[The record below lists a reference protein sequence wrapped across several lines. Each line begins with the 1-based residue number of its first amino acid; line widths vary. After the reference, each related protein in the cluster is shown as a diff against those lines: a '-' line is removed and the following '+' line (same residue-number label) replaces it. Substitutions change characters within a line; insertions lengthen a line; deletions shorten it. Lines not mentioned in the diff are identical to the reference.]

1 MALRNVLLTE
11 NNIIKICDFGLS
23 KNLYSNINYQ
33 KLSDSPLPVKW
44 LALETLNY
52 RSVAIL
58 DIRKRKRVSRVDCM
72 FVSKR
77 RMFSLQSD
85 IWSYGVVLWE
95 LFSLARSPYP
105 GLEPNEEF
113 IRRLE
118 AGHRMEKPAHATDEL

>member
-1 MALRNVLLTE
+1 
-11 NNIIKICDFGLS
+11 
-23 KNLYSNINYQ
+23 
-33 KLSDSPLPVKW
+33 
-44 LALETLNY
+44 
-52 RSVAIL
+52 
-58 DIRKRKRVSRVDCM
+58 
-72 FVSKR
+72 
-77 RMFSLQSD
+77 MFSLQSD

>member
-1 MALRNVLLTE
+1 MLFDLRASTLARMV
-11 NNIIKICDFGLS
+11 D
-23 KNLYSNINYQ
+23 
-33 KLSDSPLPVKW
+33 KLSSPFYHLF
-44 LALETLNY
+44 
-52 RSVAIL
+52 
-58 DIRKRKRVSRVDCM
+58 
-72 FVSKR
+72 FVTEIFTIVTYHLCIC

-118 AGHRMEKPAHATDEL
+118 AGHRMEKPSHATDEL

>member
-1 MALRNVLLTE
+1 MLVI
-11 NNIIKICDFGLS
+11 NIC
-23 KNLYSNINYQ
+23 
-33 KLSDSPLPVKW
+33 
-44 LALETLNY
+44 
-52 RSVAIL
+52 
-58 DIRKRKRVSRVDCM
+58 
-72 FVSKR
+72 

-118 AGHRMEKPAHATDEL
+118 AGHRMEKPSHATDEL

>member
-1 MALRNVLLTE
+1 MLLDFLSVSPRPSGRYSITDCSRH
-11 NNIIKICDFGLS
+11 IDIHDSLHFITIC
-23 KNLYSNINYQ
+23 
-33 KLSDSPLPVKW
+33 
-44 LALETLNY
+44 
-52 RSVAIL
+52 
-58 DIRKRKRVSRVDCM
+58 
-72 FVSKR
+72 

-118 AGHRMEKPAHATDEL
+118 AGHRMEKPSHATDEL